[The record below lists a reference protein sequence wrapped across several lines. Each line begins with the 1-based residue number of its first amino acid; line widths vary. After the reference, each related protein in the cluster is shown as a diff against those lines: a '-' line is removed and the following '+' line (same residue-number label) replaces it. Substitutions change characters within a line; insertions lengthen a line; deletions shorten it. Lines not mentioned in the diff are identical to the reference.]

1 MLFLISEKGTI
12 GDEWCY
18 ITLFENEKEAK
29 EFFNDRI
36 KKLKEEFNLL
46 DSSNKNKAK
55 IRFKKDEWFYFE
67 SPELGYGYVEFTLTT
82 VSLKETTCLF

>member
-1 MLFLISEKGTI
+1 MLFLITERGSI
-12 GDEWCY
+12 GDDWCY
-18 ITLFENEKEAK
+18 ITLFEKKKEAV
-29 EFFNDRI
+29 EFFNNRI

-55 IRFKKDEWFYFE
+55 IRFKKNEWFYFE
-67 SPELGYGYVEFTLTT
+67 NVELGYGYVEFTLTT